1 MKKIILYTDLD
12 GTLLDHHNYSWESA
26 SKAISLLK
34 ESGFPIVFNTSKTIN
49 EVRKLQKEMSLT
61 TPFAIENGG
70 AVWIPENYFSG
81 ATGGL
86 VVLGIDNQTI
96 LNRIESLRKNYKFKS
111 FCQMDVSEI
120 AELTGLSE
128 QDAIYASQRT
138 CSEPLIWLDTDEQ
151 LESFKEMVRSLD
163 LQFVKGGRF
172 YHLSGHSNKGNALN
186 YLHQFYK
193 KDFPNQNCVSV
204 ALGDSQNDES
214 MLKAADISVLI
225 QKADG
230 SYLECSG
237 EHIRKSSDIGPKGWN
252 SAVIDIIDEINRG
265 VKQ

>member
-12 GTLLDHHNYSWESA
+12 GTLLDHHDYSWSAAES
-26 SKAISLLK
+26 AISLSK
-34 ESGFPIVFNTSKTIN
+34 QNDFPIVFNTSKTIN
-49 EVRKLQKEMSLT
+49 EVKKLQKEMSLT

-111 FCQMDVSEI
+111 FCQMDTEEI
-120 AELTGLSE
+120 SKLTGLNE
-128 QDAIYASQRT
+128 QDATYASQRT
-138 CSEPLIWLDTDEQ
+138 CSEPLIWLDTEEQ
-151 LESFKEMVRSLD
+151 LESFKEMVNSLD

-186 YLHQFYK
+186 YLQNLYK
-193 KDFPNQNCVSV
+193 NEFPKHKCTSV

-214 MLKAADISVLI
+214 MLKTADISVVI
-225 QKADG
+225 QKADNT
-230 SYLECSG
+230 YLECSG
-237 EHIRKSSDIGPKGWN
+237 EHIRKSNDIGPKGWN
-252 SAVIDIIDEINRG
+252 SAVIDIIDEINGG
-265 VKQ
+265 VKP